1 MWIAVYDAR
10 MTRDTTL
17 HVRLPADVVAE
28 LRARAAQERRPLA
41 SLLALILIDAAQP
54 HNEPRDISRLGALLS
69 GHGTSA

>member
-1 MWIAVYDAR
+1 MYDAR

-54 HNEPRDISRLGALLS
+54 HTEPPDE
-69 GHGTSA
+69 